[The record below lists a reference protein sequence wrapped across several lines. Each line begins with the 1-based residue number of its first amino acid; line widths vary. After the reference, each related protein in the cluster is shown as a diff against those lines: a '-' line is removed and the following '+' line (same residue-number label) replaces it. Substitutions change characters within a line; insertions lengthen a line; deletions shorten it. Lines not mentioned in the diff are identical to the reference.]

1 MLIKSIFD
9 FFATLIII
17 IVFLPL
23 MLLIALLTVL
33 DSGFPIIHRRVVHSS
48 PSTCFSFLKFRT
60 MHVDA
65 DKMLEQML
73 NNKAYR
79 EEYDKYSKFKN
90 DPRITKFGK
99 FLRKTS
105 MDELPQLFNVLF
117 FQMSLVGP
125 RPKTSYELKKYYSK
139 ENTELI
145 FLVKPGITG
154 IQQISGR
161 ANLPYTERI
170 KMEIGYIK
178 KRNFWYDLIILFK
191 TPFALFKGGVY

>member
-17 IVFLPL
+17 IIFSPL
-23 MLLIALLTVL
+23 MLLIALITFL
-33 DSGFPIIHRRVVHSS
+33 DSGFPIIHKRVVHSS
-48 PSTCFSFLKFRT
+48 PTKRFSFLKFRT

-65 DKMLEQML
+65 DKMLDKML
-73 NNKAYR
+73 TDKAFK
-79 EEYDKYSKFKN
+79 EEYDKFSKFKN
-90 DPRITKFGK
+90 DPRITRFGK

-125 RPKTSYELKKYYSK
+125 RPKTSYELQKYYSK
-139 ENTELI
+139 ENIEII

-161 ANLPYTERI
+161 ANLPYIERI
-170 KMEIGYIK
+170 KMEIEYVK
-178 KRNFWYDLIILFK
+178 ERNFWHDLMILFK